1 MRLLPTLTEITKEG
15 VEAYEAMQQSK
26 GWQFHQ
32 SVLQLVRGRMLEV
45 LLSKRFTE
53 QSAQEKDVQQRVFH
67 ELDCLITFLIDPLSE
82 FRQSNKWKIH
92 NANFDLNKA
101 IKEKFKNG

>member
-1 MRLLPTLTEITKEG
+1 MRLLPTLTEITEEG

-32 SVLQLVRGRMLEV
+32 SVLQLCRGNMLEV
-45 LLSKRFTE
+45 LLSKSFTE
-53 QSAQEKDVQQRVFH
+53 QSAEEKDVLQRTFH
-67 ELDCLITFLIDPLSE
+67 ELDKIINFLLNPLAS
-82 FRQSNKWKIH
+82 FKKSNKWKL
-92 NANFDLNKA
+92 ANDAINLKPL

>member
-1 MRLLPTLTEITKEG
+1 MRLLPTLTEITEEG
-15 VEAYEAMQQSK
+15 VEAYETMQQSK

-53 QSAQEKDVQQRVFH
+53 KSAQEKDVMQRVFH
-67 ELDCLITFLIDPLSE
+67 ELDCLITFLINPLSE
-82 FRQSNKWKIH
+82 FKQSNKWKIH
-92 NANFDLNKA
+92 NASFNLNQA
-101 IKEKFKNG
+101 IKEKFKDG